1 MLPKFIAVAVL
12 VLLAAGSVSANLTV
26 PAEFRDVVA
35 RAERIVRGTVT
46 DVRSLAVPGR
56 RVDSVVTVAIDT
68 TLKGE
73 GEPFVSFRVP
83 GGTIGTRR
91 FVMVGAPT
99 FRVGQSAVWFLK
111 RDPDE
116 QWRPVGLS
124 LGVYR
129 VGREPR
135 SGRLVVAPPVMAG
148 WTTAPSGPVVRG
160 DVRRQ
165 LLPVQEFES
174 VVRLVLAGQALP
186 ARPTRPIDRHK
197 GGR

>member
-12 VLLAAGSVSANLTV
+12 VMLAAGSISANLTV

-35 RAERIVRGTVT
+35 RSGRIVRGSVT
-46 DVRSLAVPGR
+46 DVRSVAVPGR
-56 RVDSVVTVAIDT
+56 GIDSVVTVAIDT

-129 VGREPR
+129 VGRAR
-135 SGRLVVAPPVMAG
+135 SGQLMVAPPVMAG
-148 WTTAPSGPVVRG
+148 WTTAASGPVVRG

-174 VVRLVLAGQALP
+174 VVRLVMAGQALP